1 MIISIA
7 CTSLLALVSAAV
19 VAGQFADTD
28 YDNDYFWPAG
38 EDSSWTST
46 GVGRLGPV
54 TNVAAHLA
62 QVNATVPYC
71 SGTHDVLALTFAK
84 PIQHDVKPS
93 QFTVSVCPVRKTP
106 AEGASY
112 IVGCPAG
119 FELDPYVA
127 VECAV
132 MQPADEPN
140 ERRTVLL
147 MGTFTETDGE
157 RITSAPQGFVLNALS
172 VEADGGVLQDIR
184 IYEGSEYEVQLSA
197 GDDHEWCGST

>member
-19 VAGQFADTD
+19 VAGQFADT
-28 YDNDYFWPAG
+28 YDNDYFWPP

-46 GVGRLGPV
+46 SVGSLGPV
-54 TNVAAHLA
+54 TTVVAHLA

-93 QFTVSVCPVRKTP
+93 QFTVRVCPVRKTP
-106 AEGASY
+106 AEDASSY
-112 IVGCPAG
+112 VVGCPAG

-172 VEADGGVLQDIR
+172 VEADGSVLQDIR
-184 IYEGSEYEVQLSA
+184 IYEGSEYEDHLLA
-197 GDDHEWCGST
+197 GDDHGWCGST